1 MMSKE
6 HEHFEFGPFRLDAA
20 ERMLLRNGQP
30 VLLAPKVFDT
40 LVVLLRHRGHLLE
53 KNQLMKEVWP
63 DTFVE
68 EVNLAVNIST
78 LRKTLGESE
87 GGRPFIETVPK
98 RGYRFVA
105 ALSEVQDG
113 GDELIIQ
120 NRIRA
125 RILSSEQDARLTSEG
140 TDPAH
145 SRPNKELATK
155 RWTLQRGVL
164 ILILAVT
171 ALLIAMPFIWAWRT
185 SRGPA
190 AAAAPRIGSIAVL
203 PFKPLNSTARD
214 EYLELGLADDLI
226 NRLSCLKQVIVRPT
240 GTVRKYTNENQD
252 PLIAGK
258 ELRVDSVLEGNIQK
272 LGDRVRVTATLWSV
286 PQGKSLW
293 SGQFDENL
301 KDIFAV
307 EDSISERVAEAVI
320 PQLSGD
326 DKRLL
331 VKRQTESPQAHDDY
345 LKGRY
350 FWNKRTEEGLNKAIT
365 YFQRAIDEE
374 PGFARAYSG
383 MADCYVLLYDYNM
396 LAPNVAVPR
405 AKAAALKAI
414 EIDNTLAEPHS
425 SLAYVETLYD
435 WNWQEAEKEFRT
447 AIALNGNYST
457 AHHWYGLHL
466 AFEGR
471 FDESLEEIK
480 RAQQLDPL
488 SLPISSN
495 LGRVLCFSRRYDQA
509 IEQLKATVDL
519 DQNFW
524 GAHYKL
530 AEVYQASGRYQ
541 EAITEYEKSFELDG
555 DQALAEALRQGYADA
570 GYQGAL
576 KRWLARLQEKAR
588 NGQASSFGFA
598 EVYTFLG
605 NNDQALSYL
614 DKALN
619 ERTSWVVLINSDPT
633 FDRLRSD
640 PRFQQLLRR
649 EGLTSAESH

>member
-1 MMSKE
+1 MNPRE
-6 HEHFEFGPFRLDAA
+6 QDLFEFGPFRLDAA

-87 GGRPFIETVPK
+87 DGRPFIETVPK

-105 ALSEVQDG
+105 ASEVPDG
-113 GDELIIQ
+113 SDDELVIQ

-125 RILSSEQDARLTSEG
+125 RIVASDVGAPLTTEA
-140 TDPAH
+140 TDLAH
-145 SRPNKELATK
+145 SRAHKPATE
-155 RWTLQRGVL
+155 RFLLRRPVL
-164 ILILAVT
+164 IVILAVS
-171 ALLIAMPFIWAWRT
+171 ALLLAMPFIWAWRASHT
-185 SRGPA
+185 PA
-190 AAAAPRIGSIAVL
+190 AAAAPKIGSIAVL
-203 PFKPLNSTARD
+203 PFRPINSAARD

-226 NRLSCLKQVIVRPT
+226 NRLSSLKQVVVRPT

-307 EDSISERVAEAVI
+307 EDSISERVAEAVL
-320 PQLSGD
+320 PQFSGE
-326 DKRLL
+326 DKKLL
-331 VKRQTESPQAHDDY
+331 AKRQPESPQAHDAY

-350 FWNKRTEEGLNKAIT
+350 FWNKRTEEGLQKGIS
-365 YFQRAIDEE
+365 YFQQAIDAE
-374 PGFARAYSG
+374 PNFARAYSG

-396 LAPNVAVPR
+396 LSPAVAVPK

-414 EIDNTLAEPHS
+414 ELDNTLSEPHS
-425 SLAYVETLYD
+425 SLGYVETLYD
-435 WNWQEAEKEFRT
+435 WNWAEAENEFKT
-447 AIALNGNYST
+447 AIALNPNYAT
-457 AHHWYGLHL
+457 AHHWYGLQL

-471 FDESLEEIK
+471 FDESLQEIT

-495 LGRVLCFSRRYDQA
+495 LGRVLYFSRRYDRA
-509 IEQLKATVDL
+509 VEQLKATIDL

-530 AEVYQASGRYQ
+530 AEVYHATGRYQ
-541 EAITEYEKSFELDG
+541 DAISEYEKAFELEG
-555 DQALAEALRQGYADA
+555 DHAFAEALRQGYTDA

-576 KRWLARLQEKAR
+576 KRWLARLQERAR
-588 NGQASSFGFA
+588 NGQPSSFAFA
-598 EVYTFLG
+598 EVYTLLG
-605 NNDQALSYL
+605 DNDQALSYL

-619 ERTSWVVLINSDPT
+619 ERTSWSVLINCNPT
-633 FDRLRSD
+633 FDRLRGD
-640 PRFQQLLRR
+640 PRFQQLVRR
-649 EGLTSAESH
+649 EGLAQ